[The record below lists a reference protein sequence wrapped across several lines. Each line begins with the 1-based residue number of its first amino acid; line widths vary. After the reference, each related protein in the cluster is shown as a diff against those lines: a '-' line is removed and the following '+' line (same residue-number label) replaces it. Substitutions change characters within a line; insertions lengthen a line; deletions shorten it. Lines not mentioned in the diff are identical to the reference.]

1 MKITKKQLKQI
12 IKEELATLQEFD
24 QAAFDR
30 EQQQNMLKGS
40 PDKFS
45 FIYKYIKYIKG
56 ESRSRNNQRKE
67 AFWKEYE
74 NLYLNKPEGVAEE
87 FLSKVEANAANGGY
101 PLEGQSLP
109 SLQDLAR
116 QRQQRRN
123 TQHDRRA
130 AQYHADS
137 DRARRDAQ
145 DAAAAQRQTD
155 LDAQDAE
162 NARIRAANVGRE
174 PAVPDT
180 LSLSDLGTGPW
191 QPRPEDSPE
200 EKARLAKFWADQEE
214 EDKKAAADRAA
225 RTAATD
231 PNGLSASGRAQ
242 RDACSA
248 RGLRPGSRDCKNYLA
263 GLRSVGRTPG
273 QYVSEDIDLYGI
285 IEEELQVVLKERNK
299 Q

>member
-214 EDKKAAADRAA
+214 EDKKAAAERDRAVRA
-225 RTAATD
+225 RNRAAAAE
-231 PNGLSASGRAQ
+231 PKPPGHMAALVPQ
-242 RDACSA
+242 R
-248 RGLRPGSRDCKNYLA
+248 GKNYTSRRRDR
-263 GLRSVGRTPG
+263 GTMYGGGGMGEGTNKT
-273 QYVSEDIDLYGI
+273 DLYGI
-285 IEEELQVVLKERNK
+285 IEEEIHAVLKERNK